1 MRLGRACVASTLL
14 LALGGGC
21 STDTPTEE
29 RKHPL
34 LSLNGEGGCSPT
46 TIVNQFYYLPVWGCN
61 ADVRVTGPSGWALDI
76 QGAVEGWNGALGHGP
91 AGRNLVAPGL
101 PRLVWQASGS
111 TEITVVD
118 GGGGGGYYCGA
129 TNIDPPNPPST
140 ITVYRRGSVPATP
153 CVGNASPSLESL
165 LRHELMHVLGVGNN
179 HFAGA
184 DDIPLD
190 CVVRLP
196 ADKNQVNG
204 EPCQH
209 ELEVIYAGHGYR
221 QIDIA
226 NFWIRPIVTGFAG
239 LPAAITL
246 ALEEKDTLSVT
257 GFLFA
262 RQASPP
268 VGTFGTTSLKW
279 VSESPTIAAV
289 SSLQATVAEVTAE
302 DDGSTRVLVSIQS
315 GAPASHLVGTVLALG
330 SHPVGVTVP
339 TPPPPPAGGF
349 RVSDI
354 VGVATP
360 FTTAQPRTVSATVVN
375 APTGTLLVKWKV
387 TYSNGV
393 LPEYETGY
401 GANSHTLQV
410 PEGSYYIN
418 VRATPK
424 VHPDTGAAY
433 VERFTVCT
441 EGGGG
446 GGGQFF
452 VVPPPG
458 TDAVEGC

>member
-1 MRLGRACVASTLL
+1 M
-14 LALGGGC
+14 GGGC
-21 STDTPTEE
+21 TTDTPTGESA
-29 RKHPL
+29 PAL
-34 LSLNGEGGCSPT
+34 LSLSGEGGCIPT

-61 ADVRVTGPSGWALDI
+61 AEVTVTGPSGWALDI
-76 QGAVEGWNGALGHGP
+76 QGAIEGWNAALGHGP
-91 AGRNLVAPGL
+91 AGRNPVAPGV

-111 TEITVVD
+111 VAITVVNE
-118 GGGGGGYYCGA
+118 GGGGGYYCGA
-129 TNIDPPNPPST
+129 TNINPPSSPST
-140 ITVYRRGSVPATP
+140 IRVYRRGSVPATP
-153 CVGNASPSLESL
+153 CVGNASPSLENL

-184 DDIPLD
+184 DDIPLN

-221 QIDIA
+221 QIDVA
-226 NFWIRPIVTGFAG
+226 NFWTRPIVTGFAG
-239 LPAAITL
+239 LPAAIAL
-246 ALEEKDTLSVT
+246 ALEEKDTLSVA

-279 VSESPTIAAV
+279 VSEAPDRASVLALPGAA
-289 SSLQATVAEVTAE
+289 AEVTAE
-302 DDGSTRVLVSIQS
+302 GAGSTRVLVSIQA
-315 GAPASHLVGTVLALG
+315 GAPASHLVGTMLALG

-339 TPPPPPAGGF
+339 TPPPPPSGGF
-349 RVSDI
+349 RVTDI
-354 VGVATP
+354 VGAATP
-360 FTTAQPRTVSATVVN
+360 FTTAQPRTVTATVVN
-375 APTGTLLVKWKV
+375 APSGTPQMKWKV

-393 LPEYETGY
+393 ISEYETAY

-424 VHPDTGAAY
+424 VLADTGAAY
-433 VERFTVCT
+433 EERFTVCT
-441 EGGGG
+441 EGGGD
-446 GGGQFF
+446 GGQFL

>member
-1 MRLGRACVASTLL
+1 
-14 LALGGGC
+14 LGGGC
-21 STDTPTEE
+21 TTDTPTEE
-29 RKHPL
+29 GKHPPL
-34 LSLNGEGGCSPT
+34 FLSGEGGCSPT

-61 ADVRVTGPSGWALDI
+61 ADVTVTGPSGWAADI
-76 QGAVEGWNGALGHGP
+76 QGAIQSWNDALGHDS
-91 AGRNLVAPGL
+91 AGRNPVVPGV

-111 TEITVVD
+111 AVITVID
-118 GGGGGGYYCGA
+118 GGGSGGYYCGA
-129 TNIDPPNPPST
+129 TNINPPNPPST
-140 ITVYRRGSVPATP
+140 ITVYQRTSVPAVP
-153 CVGNASPSLESL
+153 CNGNASPFLESL
-165 LRHELMHVLGVGNN
+165 LRHELIHVLGVGNN
-179 HFAGA
+179 HFAG
-184 DDIPLD
+184 DEDIPLD

-221 QIDIA
+221 QIDIG
-226 NFWIRPIVTGFAG
+226 NFWTRPIVTGFAG
-239 LPAAITL
+239 LPGSITL

-279 VSESPTIAAV
+279 VSESPDRASVLALPGAA
-289 SSLQATVAEVTAE
+289 AEVTAE
-302 DDGSTRVLVSIQS
+302 GAGSTRVLVSIQA

-339 TPPPPPAGGF
+339 APPPPPSGGF
-349 RVSDI
+349 RVTDI
-354 VGVATP
+354 VGAATP
-360 FTTAQPRTVSATVVN
+360 FTTTQPRTMSATVVN
-375 APTGTLLVKWKV
+375 APSGTLQMKWKV

-393 LPEYETGY
+393 ISEYETGY
-401 GANSHTLQV
+401 GVNSHTLQV
-410 PEGSYYIN
+410 PEGSYYVNI
-418 VRATPK
+418 RATPK

-441 EGGGG
+441 EDGGG

>member
-1 MRLGRACVASTLL
+1 M
-14 LALGGGC
+14 
-21 STDTPTEE
+21 
-29 RKHPL
+29 
-34 LSLNGEGGCSPT
+34 
-46 TIVNQFYYLPVWGCN
+46 
-61 ADVRVTGPSGWALDI
+61 
-76 QGAVEGWNGALGHGP
+76 
-91 AGRNLVAPGL
+91 
-101 PRLVWQASGS
+101 
-111 TEITVVD
+111 D

-129 TNIDPPNPPST
+129 TNINPPNPPST
-140 ITVYRRGSVPATP
+140 ITVYRRGSVPAAP
-153 CVGNASPSLESL
+153 CVGNASPFLEDL

-184 DDIPLD
+184 DDIPLN

-196 ADKNQVNG
+196 ADKNRVNG

-226 NFWIRPIVTGFAG
+226 SFWTRPIVTGFAG

-279 VSESPTIAAV
+279 VSESPDRASVLALQGAA
-289 SSLQATVAEVTAE
+289 AEVTAE
-302 DDGSTRVLVSIQS
+302 GAGSTRVLASIQG

-330 SHPVGVTVP
+330 SQPVGVTVP
-339 TPPPPPAGGF
+339 APPPPPSGGF
-349 RVSDI
+349 RVTDI
-354 VGVATP
+354 VGPATP
-360 FTTAQPRTVSATVVN
+360 FTTADPRTVSATVVN
-375 APTGTLLVKWKV
+375 APSGTLLMKWKI

-393 LPEYETGY
+393 VPEYETGY
-401 GANSHTLQV
+401 GANSHALQV
-410 PEGSYYIN
+410 PAGSYYIE

-424 VHPDTGAAY
+424 VHPDTGAGY

-441 EGGGG
+441 EDGGG
-446 GGGQFF
+446 GGGQYF